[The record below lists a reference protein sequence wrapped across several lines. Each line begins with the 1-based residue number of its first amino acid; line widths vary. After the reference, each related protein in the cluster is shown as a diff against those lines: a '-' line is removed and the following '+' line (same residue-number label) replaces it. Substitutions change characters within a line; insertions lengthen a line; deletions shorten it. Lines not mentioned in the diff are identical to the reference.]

1 MALTD
6 PINANTNAAMA
17 FKNNAIFIIYIS
29 KINGVQI
36 DNAEDLDVSM
46 PIYNLLKYRKTI
58 GSFWNY
64 YRDEP
69 SAALSLNSEYF

>member
-6 PINANTNAAMA
+6 PINAKTNKAVA
-17 FKNNAIFIIYIS
+17 FKNNAIFINCIS
-29 KINGVQI
+29 KMNRVQI
-36 DNAEDLDVSM
+36 DNAEELDVPI

-69 SAALSLNSEYF
+69 SAALSLNSESF